1 MDFRIF
7 SRVLESNRLQVVTV
21 APDPSLARLMPA
33 TNNKSPV
40 KNNIHDKTEINGE
53 VTDNYLMDRSGTT
66 LERPLLDDLNQYN
79 LNHVMSRSLV
89 VTPKWWHSRLETRSV
104 GIRSPSLSVH
114 NSQNSQQKLI
124 ENSKD
129 QVQIKQNIS
138 ASDRLQTN
146 VKSKEDANSE
156 LTIIKQI
163 TGK

>member
-1 MDFRIF
+1 MVASIF
-7 SRVLESNRLQVVTV
+7 SIYCSRINFTRQLLTV
-21 APDPSLARLMPA
+21 KL
-33 TNNKSPV
+33 
-40 KNNIHDKTEINGE
+40 
-53 VTDNYLMDRSGTT
+53 YC
-66 LERPLLDDLNQYN
+66 
-79 LNHVMSRSLV
+79 
-89 VTPKWWHSRLETRSV
+89 
-104 GIRSPSLSVH
+104 
-114 NSQNSQQKLI
+114 QQKLI